1 MKYKRFISC
10 WLISLIV
17 LFPVA
22 FALTINP
29 DSISAAPTDKT
40 SQINWTTDVLS
51 DGKVHFGETVDKLK
65 TIPDTSGF
73 QLQHSVN
80 LNSLEQGT
88 KYFYKV
94 ESGDGTITT
103 ALETFKE
110 FSTLLSPPKELTAK
124 KINFNEIQITW
135 QLNPKAAK
143 YKIYVNVAVDADNN
157 ENTNNNDDD
166 KTIAESSTNE
176 YTIKELAADTE
187 YEIQVSCIDNQ
198 NKESAYSEV
207 LLVKTIKKPLEIKFV
222 QVQDISKTSAIINW
236 ITTEDANSTVLY
248 GKTNS
253 LNLIQADSEL
263 TKNHS
268 VILINLDENTK
279 YNYKIK
285 SNNLESQLQS
295 FTTLS
300 NESIEITNIRV
311 SSASKNSAII
321 EWETNLDNAG
331 EVVYSIDDLFSS
343 SVKEVQQ
350 TKQHT
355 VNLQNLLSG
364 TMYYF
369 KVKAAETVSSYST
382 FTTNDSLGSFLT
394 LIDAPKIANSYTIN
408 ISGKSK
414 PLAKLYIFVNEQKTA
429 QVITTLTESG
439 EFKKEIKLNQYA
451 NYNNIQGNNFVQVM
465 SWDKAGK
472 KDKAEFFVLLDVVK
486 PELQVNQFTK
496 YTSNSNLNISGI
508 SEPNAIVE
516 LFINNASKGFALINE
531 SGFFSK
537 VIGLSQNNQ
546 TVKVQAKDVAGNINF
561 FEQLVTLDKKA
572 PTITF
577 ETQFASETHFKFL
590 TVTGQTEPFT
600 KLYVTNYGEFTGC
613 NDIQFTNRVGKCTTF
628 VSNKYM
634 LPSTVVSANLD
645 PFGII
650 FGTVQEV
657 DTEEDGTFIV
667 RVPMFQG
674 LQKAAG
680 VNKIQFLAV
689 DDAGNTH
696 EVIKTI
702 KYNPGCSDWVI
713 NFGEVQAYP
722 FNIYTKELTA
732 QSLQA
737 SAFIPIQYIG
747 SGSPKIGNII
757 VTEDDISVR
766 EGLLGK
772 TGEVISQEDGNKYVS
787 IQSYKVSQYDPIN
800 GKAYIYIPLTFSKYN
815 GKIDDLKDQIN
826 VYLNAKIN
834 YNVNSVSNPSNLQA
848 PLQSQYTQAGAASC
862 EVFPMIS
869 FSIQKPI
876 DYSLWLTPSMINKS
890 IEVLDKTI
898 STTQDIVDVA
908 KKASM
913 YTLLACGAAV
923 AFHYLSA
930 AFDSSSD
937 SNVADGS
944 SGVPS
949 QCRESDEGLET
960 VYYICD
966 RVLCPAAPPVCDD
979 FQAQGKW
986 KNGVTGKDLDAAEQ
1000 ATLTQNNKQYEDK
1013 YLQLKN
1019 DKKLPEPND
1028 YYISKEQFI
1037 AKYKDDP
1044 KVFGDDKTIF
1054 STGYTPLQAPNYF
1067 TTTIGADGTQGYEV
1081 EYYPIQNGR
1090 LVDKNTIHVPV
1101 GQQEITINL
1110 VNSLEQQVKR
1120 SCKPGDQT
1128 LIRYT
1133 KFNKDSPSFKAGGA
1147 TTTYE
1152 DQFECSPKPVE
1163 EIGVPKAGEFV
1174 GCYNSECPQFDDTKC
1189 FGSSAAPINP
1199 PEGLWASVRCGCLPG
1214 IKGHLENLLR
1224 IMQGA
1229 RKCLQ
1234 QAQIGEVRG
1243 GYCERLLAQF
1253 ICDIFVELVLK
1264 SLFHSSSQGGGL
1276 IGGLFG
1282 GSDVKDYKSKSTS
1295 VEERLSQRYGGI
1307 LKDRF
1312 GLSSD
1317 QLINKFCIFS
1327 ITLDWS
1333 LLEDVLNQVVE
1344 SIEVAP
1350 IVHLEGESRAYGY
1363 DPFTG
1368 KMNIGYNVYLGI
1380 VPGGSTDVN
1389 MWLEC
1394 DRNYEGGELCGTAV
1408 PRYTEIPGYRR
1419 HFEKQDIFDENLPF
1433 VVANSQ
1439 WWYNKVVL
1447 EVNYRIGN
1455 KIEKKVIERAV
1466 NRKGDLAAGCM
1477 FSITEGISCQGLTF
1491 LQDQGGIIE
1500 LYKESAANGGT
1511 TLTPKAAT
1519 YYIGNNVNALV
1530 RLRNEFKKE
1539 LFFIRVDYSDGRQS
1553 IEYPIP
1559 TNQNTY
1565 GSEQTYLLWIDT
1577 IGGTSQAIGS
1587 QGLRWPSSH
1596 QTAQAFDVQKF
1607 DSVDYK
1613 DNYLLLELGNG
1624 DAAAVEITAEVI
1636 DKNGNKFDADNFKC
1650 YVFNKAKHPDKSA
1663 IYNKYNAYKKG
1674 KMKGDSIKEDNDDSE
1689 RITDDGKTICLR
1701 EGDIFKFQGKE
1712 IPLDSV
1718 KNIKITQVQIVP
1730 FQMQSTIQLNT
1741 QEIPQ
1746 LKLITNKNELLVP
1759 FEVQQLTLVTTAGK
1773 TVTINVLQDTNGDAK
1788 GDTPILYDNTLQ
1800 NNQQQSIQL
1809 QYLTAANPVQNT
1821 KPMVEFL
1828 EPVGKF
1834 FNPEGDIPLG
1844 VSIIDDSNAV
1854 ATLEF
1859 TIRGS
1864 GTNQGF
1870 NCADTFVFD
1879 KTTKEFTR
1887 NENKTGEKIC
1897 NIKIDGNRK
1906 IEHSKLNFY
1915 AFKIEADEQAQMK
1928 NKKGP
1933 DDIYDITVTL
1943 TDDKGLS
1950 DSKSKQS
1957 IRFDQRKGEYE
1968 LKKEHIIICLGSYDC
1983 YSWGNH
1989 ETASNLISQQ
1999 PNANENKVIVNAG
2012 QVN

>member
-1 MKYKRFISC
+1 MKYQKFISC
-10 WLISLIV
+10 WLIGLII

-29 DSISAAPTDKT
+29 ESVLVSPTDK
-40 SQINWTTDVLS
+40 SAEINWTTDILA
-51 DGKVHFGETVDKLK
+51 DGKAHFGESVDKLK
-65 TIPDTSGF
+65 TIPDTAGF
-73 QLQHSVN
+73 QIQHSVN
-80 LNSLEQGT
+80 LNSLDQGT

-94 ESGDGTITT
+94 ESGDGAVIT

-110 FSTLLSPPKELTAK
+110 FSTLLSSPQGLTAK
-124 KINFNEIQITW
+124 KIGFNEIQLTW
-135 QLNPKAAK
+135 QLNPKATK
-143 YKIYVNVAVDADNN
+143 YKIYLNTS
-157 ENTNNNDDD
+157 END
-166 KTIAESSTNE
+166 KSNGKAIAEQATNE

-187 YEIQVSCIDNQ
+187 YEIQVNCIDNQ
-198 NKESAYSEV
+198 NKESKLSEV
-207 LLVKTIKKPLEIKFV
+207 LLVKTIKKPLEIKFA
-222 QVQDISKTSAIINW
+222 QAQDISKTSAVINW
-236 ITTEDANSTVLY
+236 ITTEDANSTVMY

-268 VILINLDENTK
+268 IILINLDENTK
-279 YNYKIK
+279 YNYKVK
-285 SNNLESQLQS
+285 SNDIESQTQS
-295 FTTLS
+295 FATLS
-300 NESIEITNIRV
+300 NESIEITNIKV
-311 SSASKNSAII
+311 SSTSKSSAVV
-321 EWETNLDNAG
+321 EWDTNIANAG
-331 EVVYSIDDLFSS
+331 EVVYSIDDAFSN
-343 SVKEVQQ
+343 SVKEAQP

-355 VNLQNLLSG
+355 ANLQNLLSG
-364 TMYYF
+364 TLYYF
-369 KVKAAETVSSYST
+369 KVKAAETVSPYSA
-382 FTTNDSLGSFLT
+382 FTTNESLGSFLT
-394 LIDAPKIANSYTIN
+394 LIDAPTISNSYNIN
-408 ISGKSK
+408 VSGKSK
-414 PLAKLYIFVNEQKTA
+414 PGAKLYIFVNEQKTA
-429 QVITTLTESG
+429 QVITTLKESG

-451 NYNNIQGNNFVQVM
+451 NYNNIQGNNLVQVM

-472 KDKAEFFVLLDVVK
+472 KDKAEFTVLLDVVK
-486 PELQVNQFTK
+486 PELQVNPFTK
-496 YTSNSNLNISGI
+496 YTSNSNLNISGMTE
-508 SEPNAIVE
+508 SNATVE
-516 LFINNASKGFALINE
+516 LFINNASKGFALVNE

-537 VIGLSQNNQ
+537 IIALSQNNQ
-546 TVKVQAKDVAGNINF
+546 TVKAQAKDAAGNINF

-600 KLYVTNYGEFTGC
+600 KLYITNYGEFTGC

-645 PFGII
+645 PFGIV
-650 FGTVQEV
+650 FGTTQEV
-657 DTEEDGTFIV
+657 DTGEDGTFTV

-674 LQKAAG
+674 LQKAAAM
-680 VNKIQFLAV
+680 NKIQFLAV

-696 EVIKTI
+696 EVTKSI
-702 KYNPGCSDWVI
+702 KYNPGCNDWAI
-713 NFGEVQAYP
+713 NFGEVKAYP

-747 SGSPKIGNII
+747 TGSPKIGNII
-757 VTEDDISVR
+757 VMEDDVSVR

-772 TGEVISQEDGNKYVS
+772 TGEIISQEDGNKYVS
-787 IQSYKVSQYDPIN
+787 IQNYKVSQYDPIT
-800 GKAYIYIPLTFSKYN
+800 GKAYIYVPLTFSKYT
-815 GKIDDLKDQIN
+815 GKMDDLKDQIN
-826 VYLNAKIN
+826 VYLKASIN
-834 YNVNSVSNPSNLQA
+834 YNVNSVSTSPNSAANPSNLQP
-848 PLQSQYTQAGAASC
+848 PLQSQFTQAGAASC
-862 EVFPMIS
+862 EVFPMLS
-869 FSIQKPI
+869 FSIQKPL

-898 STTQDIVDVA
+898 DTTQDIVDVA

-930 AFDSSSD
+930 AFDGSSD
-937 SNVADGS
+937 ANIAS
-944 SGVPS
+944 SGNVNS
-949 QCRESDEGLET
+949 QCRESDQGLET

-986 KNGVTGKDLDAAEQ
+986 MNKENGAELDAAEQ
-1000 ATLTQNNKQYEDK
+1000 ARLAGQNKAYEDE
-1013 YLQLKN
+1013 YQRLKN
-1019 DKKLPEPND
+1019 SKQFANPKD
-1028 YYISKEQFI
+1028 YYIPRETFI
-1037 AKYKDDP
+1037 KNNP
-1044 KVFGDDKTIF
+1044 TLF
-1054 STGYTPLQAPNYF
+1054 SDQNKFKGYTPLQPPNYF

-1081 EYYPIQNGR
+1081 EYYPLQNGKLADR
-1090 LVDKNTIHVPV
+1090 DSIRVPV
-1101 GQQEITINL
+1101 GDKEVTINL
-1110 VNSLEQQVKR
+1110 VNNLEQQVKR

-1133 KFNKDSPSFKAGGA
+1133 KFDKNKPSFIAGGL

-1152 DQFECSPKPVE
+1152 DQFECSSKPVE
-1163 EIGVPKAGEFV
+1163 ELGMPKAGEFV
-1174 GCYNSECPQFDDTKC
+1174 GCYNAECPQFDDTKC

-1199 PEGLWASVRCGCLPG
+1199 PEGLWASARCGCLPG

-1264 SLFHSSSQGGGL
+1264 SLFKSSSSGGGL
-1276 IGGLFG
+1276 LGGLFG
-1282 GSDVKDYKSKSTS
+1282 GSDVKDYKSKSAS

-1333 LLEDVLNQVVE
+1333 LLEDVLNQVVD

-1350 IVHLEGESRAYGY
+1350 ITHLEGESRAYGY

-1394 DRNYEGGELCGTAV
+1394 DRNYDGGELCGTAV

-1455 KIEKKVIERAV
+1455 KIEHKIIERAV
-1466 NRKGDLAAGCM
+1466 NRKGDLATGCT

-1491 LQDQGGIIE
+1491 LQEQGGIIE

-1511 TLTPKAAT
+1511 ILTPKALT
-1519 YYIGNNVNALV
+1519 YYMGNNVNALV
-1530 RLRNEFKKE
+1530 RLRNEFKKD
-1539 LFFIRVDYSDGRQS
+1539 LFFIRVDYNDGRQS

-1577 IGGTSQAIGS
+1577 IGGSSQVAGS
-1587 QGLRWPSSH
+1587 QGLHWPSSR
-1596 QTAQAFDVQKF
+1596 QAGQAFNVQKF
-1607 DSVDYK
+1607 DSGDYK
-1613 DNYLLLELGNG
+1613 DNYLLLELSNG
-1624 DAAAVEITAEVI
+1624 DAATVTITAEVL
-1636 DKNGNKFDADNFKC
+1636 NKENKIIDADNFNC
-1650 YVFNKAKHPDKSA
+1650 LVFNKAKYSDKNA
-1663 IYNKYNAYKKG
+1663 IYSKYSAYKKG
-1674 KMKGDSIKEDNDDSE
+1674 KMKSNSIQEDNDGIE
-1689 RITDDGKTICLR
+1689 RIADDGKTICLR
-1701 EGDIFKFQGKE
+1701 DGDTLKSNGEDVSI
-1712 IPLDSV
+1712 
-1718 KNIKITQVQIVP
+1718 NKIVRIIQMQIQPFTMQSIVP
-1730 FQMQSTIQLNT
+1730 LNT

-1746 LKLITNKNELLVP
+1746 LKLITNANELLVP
-1759 FEVQQLTLVTTAGK
+1759 FELQQITPVTTAGK
-1773 TVTINVLQDTNGDAK
+1773 TATINVFQDTNGDAK
-1788 GDTPILYDNTLQ
+1788 GDTLILYDNTLQ

-1809 QYLTAANPVQNT
+1809 QYLTAANPAQNA
-1821 KPMVEFL
+1821 KPMIELL
-1828 EPVGKF
+1828 EPIGKF
-1834 FNPEGDIPLG
+1834 FNPEGSIPLG
-1844 VSIIDDSNAV
+1844 VSIIDDNNLAKDGATAS
-1854 ATLEF
+1854 TLEF
-1859 TIRGS
+1859 TIHGS
-1864 GTNQGF
+1864 GTSKMAP
-1870 NCADTFVFD
+1870 CKDTFEFD
-1879 KTTKEFTR
+1879 TSAKEFI
-1887 NENKTGEKIC
+1887 KKSGSGGC
-1897 NIKIDGNRK
+1897 NIEVDNDRKID
-1906 IEHSKLNFY
+1906 HSKLNFY
-1915 AFKIEADEQAQMK
+1915 AFKIDDANNPMK
-1928 NKKGP
+1928 SHKGP
-1933 DDIYDITVTL
+1933 DDIYDITATI
-1943 TDDKGLS
+1943 TDAKGLS

-1957 IRFDQRKGEYE
+1957 VRFDQKKGEYE
-1968 LKKEHIIICLGSYDC
+1968 LKREHIIICLGSYDC
-1983 YSWGNH
+1983 YSWANA
-1989 ETASNLISQQ
+1989 EVASNLIPQQ
-1999 PNANENKVIVNAG
+1999 SNANENKVIVNPG